1 LITFSRARI
10 DEAVVQETVRPAKK
24 RRLRTPGAKWIPP
37 TIAVTLAGVSS
48 YGALAMIAPK
58 IRLQSAQEELRLYES
73 QTAAEAQ
80 SAGQTE
86 QSLAKLQ
93 AAIKEEIAAVQRL
106 SQLSPETPS
115 ASGSTP
121 SSSSG
126 GGAGVPTLSI
136 PTISAPPATHSTT
149 GASATAG

>member
-1 LITFSRARI
+1 MITFARPRF
-10 DEAVVQETVRPAKK
+10 DEADPKETPGPTKK
-24 RRLRTPGAKWIPP
+24 RRLRTPGAKWVPP
-37 TIAVTLAGVSS
+37 TLAVALAGVSS

-58 IRLQSAQEELRLYES
+58 IRLQSAQEELRLYQS

-93 AAIKEEIAAVQRL
+93 AALKEEIAAVQRL
-106 SQLSPETPS
+106 SQLSPESPTAP
-115 ASGSTP
+115 GST
-121 SSSSG
+121 SSSG
-126 GGAGVPTLSI
+126 SGGGGGLPTLSI
-136 PTISAPPATHSTT
+136 PPISAPPATHSTT